1 MQEEVEMFKEDVWQG
16 IWSHAKKLF
25 RPMIWIAAA
34 QFVVMMGIIMIV
46 LPWAMGP
53 EIMDLIRQNSGATGM
68 DQFQELQLK
77 MQEILENMDKTQL
90 IRGMGLMYLL
100 IFVVMAFF
108 VHIQLNASQ
117 QQLINGK
124 VNTLNAFKVGIS
136 SKTLQIIAVFILT
149 MLAGMVVT
157 TIIGQLS
164 GNLGIAF
171 LSLILSLLI
180 SVRLLA
186 AAPAIVHG
194 DMKVM
199 DALKFGWGN
208 INFTRA
214 AYAVLVAI
222 IGMIVLFLSFLL
234 ATGIFSMMGQVGGIL
249 SVVYMVLVN
258 VFLAALIT
266 SMLSASF
273 FRYVE
278 VEVEDENQADIL
290 EI

>member
-16 IWSHAKKLF
+16 VWSHAKKLF

-34 QFVVMMGIIMIV
+34 QFGVIMGIISQV

-53 EIMDLIRQNSGATGM
+53 EIMDFISQNSGAASM
-68 DQFQELQLK
+68 EQFREMQLK

-90 IRGMGLMYLL
+90 IQGMAILYLL
-100 IFVVMAFF
+100 IIVVLAFF

-117 QQLINGK
+117 QQLINGN
-124 VNTLNAFKVGIS
+124 VNTLNAFKVGFS
-136 SKTLQIIAVFILT
+136 LKTLQIIAVFILT
-149 MLAGMVVT
+149 MIAGMLIT
-157 TIIGQLS
+157 TLIGQLS
-164 GNLGIAF
+164 NNMGIAF
-171 LSLILSLLI
+171 LSMILSLLI

-186 AAPAIVHG
+186 AAPAIIHG
-194 DMKVM
+194 DMKMM

-214 AYAVLVAI
+214 AYAVLVLV

-234 ATGIFSMMGQVGGIL
+234 ATGIFSMLGQLGGIL

-258 VFLAALIT
+258 VFITALIT
-266 SMLSASF
+266 SMFSASF

-278 VEVEDENQADIL
+278 VEVQDDNDAELA